1 MIDFQ
6 GSGAVSGYETLGA
19 GLQSMLTTD
28 LAASHSIAVVERT
41 KLAALRQ
48 EMKLSRSAAAD
59 PKTALRVGKLAGAT
73 HLVTGTFTLVGK
85 ELRLDARAIEIA
97 TGRVVLATDAK
108 GERDA
113 FFELE
118 KKLASAI
125 VAGIGVSLS
134 PKERASMARIQ
145 TADFEAFRR
154 FGDGLS
160 LFDDADYDKS
170 LEALREASTRDQDF
184 GLARTTLD
192 TYQKMAN
199 EIRSRADVLDAEKRV
214 QSAQARRQLRA
225 DEQAVIDRL
234 MAVAARKGPG
244 ERKQRAAALYCAIR
258 ILSDAMED
266 EGLDRFARMRLR
278 DALVTR
284 YVREADGL
292 FPDMPMVPFQP
303 MGERWGGPD
312 APKSPADVD
321 RAVAAAIDRFARYGQ
336 NPVKDAKEIQSA
348 KEEHLQSI
356 FSRTFKETA
365 ASMHLDYRAASDLL
379 DRFYATG
386 ARFSPAG
393 RWRVGAL
400 ETRAERR
407 RWLLDV
413 DASTRLYKEA
423 STIETSPG
431 SLRHLAEE
439 VDSNAGIA
447 EVLASGRPDPC
458 LREWVLAVLTQGPST
473 VRRRMEQDGK
483 LASLCA
489 SDYVK
494 TDRHRFHSGD
504 LLDTL
509 PVWLWG
515 PSNGR
520 PTYGGPQKEPGRFE
534 DLRFLGKDRDL
545 DGRAPWSAAI
555 VEGVPRAGAALALEL
570 HYDLPADSPCRPNY
584 DCPLAGATAGGD
596 GLLRCRKCRGA
607 RAPPQRQPRRCAD
620 GSDRRRARRQSRA
633 ARRPARAAG
642 FRALSDDGTVGDG
655 ARAAGSAAASAAVGR
670 RCQSRSA
677 ARLGAWWCR
686 PPGTR
691 PPSMRPR
698 QRAASW
704 ASWSRGTGSCA
715 LSARVPRERAQIET
729 RKPRLLDL
737 RRILRLTASI
747 RVGDPPSGAIL
758 PIQYSPALWVDD
770 STREAMIRSVES
782 ADRRETNWR
791 EESLAALGDDR
802 GGTVLGR
809 GRRHERRTRH
819 DGDEPSILIV
829 EDDRAIREPLSVLLR
844 GEGYRVSLAENGQE
858 ALRKLRTEPSPD
870 IIVLDLRM
878 PVMDGWEFRAIQQ
891 QDPVLGLI
899 PVVAISA
906 DGSAQAVTMSAD
918 AYLRKPLDPSDLL
931 QTIEGILREQEWQ
944 AMSSR
949 LEEAEHLASLGR
961 VAAAVGHEINNP
973 LAFVVLN
980 LDQSLAQ
987 LRAVG
992 GDGLA
997 EATAMLE
1004 ICQTGLERIRRTV
1017 GNLQRLSRADDEVR
1031 GAVEIAKVL
1040 DQAIAMAWNQIR
1052 HRARFVTRVDEILP
1066 IQGNAGALEQV
1077 FLNLLVNAVQAIPE
1091 GHAEQNEIRITARA
1105 CVGHPTGE
1113 VMVEIRDT
1121 GSGIAPDLQA
1131 RIFEPFFTTK
1141 PAGVGTGLGLLHQPP
1156 DRDRSRRARG
1166 DRERG
1171 REGHGVP
1178 GVPASGRAARRRGR
1192 RRRHRACS
1200 RRPRCAAACWSST
1213 TSQRSAP
1220 RSARRCARS
1229 TTSVVTHRAIDAL
1242 GRLREG
1248 ETFDL
1253 VLCDLVMPEIGGPE
1267 VYAAIAERWPK
1278 LIARMV
1284 FMTGGAFTEATG
1296 NFIER
1301 VRPHVFPKPFRLDEL
1316 RALVRRRLIMLRS

>member
-1 MIDFQ
+1 MGLLRAATTLGIAVVFLAAVAAPPAAGDPAIRIAVIDFQ

-118 KKLASAI
+118 KKLANAI

-170 LEALREASTRDQDF
+170 LEALREATTRDQEF
-184 GLARTTLD
+184 GLARTTLE

-199 EIRSRADVLDAEKRV
+199 EIRGRADVIDAEKRV

-234 MAVAARKGPG
+234 MAVAARKGAA

-303 MGERWGGPD
+303 MGERWGGPE

-321 RAVAAAIDRFARYGQ
+321 RAIAAAIDRFARYGQ

-365 ASMHLDYRAASDLL
+365 ESMHLDYRTASDLL
-379 DRFYATG
+379 DRFYAAG
-386 ARFSPAG
+386 ARFSPGG

-431 SLRHLAEE
+431 SLRRLAEE

-447 EVLASGRPDPC
+447 EVLGSGRPDPC
-458 LREWVLAVLTQGPST
+458 LREWVLSVLTQGPST
-473 VRRRMEQDGK
+473 VRHRMEQDGK

-494 TDRHRFHSGD
+494 SDRHRFHSGD

-520 PTYGGPQKEPGRFE
+520 PTYGGPQRAPGRFE

-545 DGRAPWSAAI
+545 NGRAPWSAAI
-555 VEGVPRAGAALALEL
+555 VEGMPRAGATLVLEL
-570 HYDLPADSPCRPNY
+570 HYDLPADSPCRPDY
-584 DCPLAGATAGGD
+584 DCPSPAQRPLVTVFFDAGNVEV
-596 GLLRCRKCRGA
+596 
-607 RAPPQRQPRRCAD
+607 RAPRRNGNRDDVPMEAIGVALD
-620 GSDRRRARRQSRA
+620 GNRARLVDLHVLLDSERYQTTG
-633 ARRPARAAG
+633 P
-642 FRALSDDGTVGDG
+642 
-655 ARAAGSAAASAAVGR
+655 SA
-670 RCQSRSA
+670 
-677 ARLGAWWCR
+677 
-686 PPGTR
+686 T
-691 PPSMRPR
+691 
-698 QRAASW
+698 
-704 ASWSRGTGSCA
+704 
-715 LSARVPRERAQIET
+715 ERAQ
-729 RKPRLLDL
+729 PAQPLPLP
-737 RRILRLTASI
+737 A
-747 RVGDPPSGAIL
+747 SGAV
-758 PIQYSPALWVDD
+758 PITVR
-770 STREAMIRSVES
+770 REA
-782 ADRRETNWR
+782 RRLVVQAAGR
-791 EESLAALGDDR
+791 EAAFDAPAATGGFLG
-802 GGTVLGR
+802 
-809 GRRHERRTRH
+809 
-819 DGDEPSILIV
+819 
-829 EDDRAIREPLSVLLR
+829 
-844 GEGYRVSLAENGQE
+844 
-858 ALRKLRTEPSPD
+858 
-870 IIVLDLRM
+870 
-878 PVMDGWEFRAIQQ
+878 
-891 QDPVLGLI
+891 
-899 PVVAISA
+899 
-906 DGSAQAVTMSAD
+906 
-918 AYLRKPLDPSDLL
+918 
-931 QTIEGILREQEWQ
+931 
-944 AMSSR
+944 
-949 LEEAEHLASLGR
+949 
-961 VAAAVGHEINNP
+961 
-973 LAFVVLN
+973 FVV
-980 LDQSLAQ
+980 
-987 LRAVG
+987 
-992 GDGLA
+992 
-997 EATAMLE
+997 
-1004 ICQTGLERIRRTV
+1004 
-1017 GNLQRLSRADDEVR
+1017 
-1031 GAVEIAKVL
+1031 
-1040 DQAIAMAWNQIR
+1040 
-1052 HRARFVTRVDEILP
+1052 
-1066 IQGNAGALEQV
+1066 
-1077 FLNLLVNAVQAIPE
+1077 
-1091 GHAEQNEIRITARA
+1091 
-1105 CVGHPTGE
+1105 
-1113 VMVEIRDT
+1113 
-1121 GSGIAPDLQA
+1121 
-1131 RIFEPFFTTK
+1131 
-1141 PAGVGTGLGLLHQPP
+1141 
-1156 DRDRSRRARG
+1156 
-1166 DRERG
+1166 
-1171 REGHGVP
+1171 EGHGFV
-1178 GVPASGRAARRRGR
+1178 R
-1192 RRRHRACS
+1192 
-1200 RRPRCAAACWSST
+1200 
-1213 TSQRSAP
+1213 
-1220 RSARRCARS
+1220 
-1229 TTSVVTHRAIDAL
+1229 
-1242 GRLREG
+1242 
-1248 ETFDL
+1248 
-1253 VLCDLVMPEIGGPE
+1253 IG
-1267 VYAAIAERWPK
+1267 
-1278 LIARMV
+1278 
-1284 FMTGGAFTEATG
+1284 
-1296 NFIER
+1296 R
-1301 VRPHVFPKPFRLDEL
+1301 VRAS
-1316 RALVRRRLIMLRS
+1316 ALK

>member
-1 MIDFQ
+1 VIDFQ

-97 TGRVVLATDAK
+97 TGRVVLASDAK

-199 EIRSRADVLDAEKRV
+199 EIRSRADVIDAEKRV

-348 KEEHLQSI
+348 KEEHLESI

-379 DRFYATG
+379 DRFYAAG
-386 ARFSPAG
+386 ARFSSAG

-431 SLRHLAEE
+431 SLRRLAEE
-439 VDSNAGIA
+439 VDANAGIA
-447 EVLASGRPDPC
+447 EVLASDRPDPC
-458 LREWVLAVLTQGPST
+458 LREWVLSVLTQGPST

-555 VEGVPRAGAALALEL
+555 VEGVPRAGATLTLEL
-570 HYDLPADSPCRPNY
+570 HYDLAADSPCRPNY
-584 DCPLAGATAGGD
+584 DCPSPAQRPVVTVFFDAGNVEV
-596 GLLRCRKCRGA
+596 
-607 RAPPQRQPRRCAD
+607 RAPRRNGNREDVPMEAIGVALD
-620 GSDRRRARRQSRA
+620 GNRARLVDLHVLLDSERYQTTG
-633 ARRPARAAG
+633 P
-642 FRALSDDGTVGDG
+642 
-655 ARAAGSAAASAAVGR
+655 SA
-670 RCQSRSA
+670 
-677 ARLGAWWCR
+677 
-686 PPGTR
+686 T
-691 PPSMRPR
+691 
-698 QRAASW
+698 
-704 ASWSRGTGSCA
+704 
-715 LSARVPRERAQIET
+715 ERAQ
-729 RKPRLLDL
+729 PAQPLPLP
-737 RRILRLTASI
+737 
-747 RVGDPPSGAIL
+747 GSGTV
-758 PIQYSPALWVDD
+758 PITVR
-770 STREAMIRSVES
+770 REA
-782 ADRRETNWR
+782 RR
-791 EESLAALGDDR
+791 
-802 GGTVLGR
+802 
-809 GRRHERRTRH
+809 
-819 DGDEPSILIV
+819 LIV
-829 EDDRAIREPLSVLLR
+829 QAAGREAAFDTPAAT
-844 GEGYRVSLAENGQE
+844 GG
-858 ALRKLRTEPSPD
+858 
-870 IIVLDLRM
+870 
-878 PVMDGWEFRAIQQ
+878 F
-891 QDPVLGLI
+891 LG
-899 PVVAISA
+899 
-906 DGSAQAVTMSAD
+906 
-918 AYLRKPLDPSDLL
+918 
-931 QTIEGILREQEWQ
+931 
-944 AMSSR
+944 
-949 LEEAEHLASLGR
+949 
-961 VAAAVGHEINNP
+961 
-973 LAFVVLN
+973 
-980 LDQSLAQ
+980 
-987 LRAVG
+987 
-992 GDGLA
+992 
-997 EATAMLE
+997 
-1004 ICQTGLERIRRTV
+1004 
-1017 GNLQRLSRADDEVR
+1017 
-1031 GAVEIAKVL
+1031 
-1040 DQAIAMAWNQIR
+1040 
-1052 HRARFVTRVDEILP
+1052 
-1066 IQGNAGALEQV
+1066 
-1077 FLNLLVNAVQAIPE
+1077 FLV
-1091 GHAEQNEIRITARA
+1091 
-1105 CVGHPTGE
+1105 
-1113 VMVEIRDT
+1113 
-1121 GSGIAPDLQA
+1121 
-1131 RIFEPFFTTK
+1131 
-1141 PAGVGTGLGLLHQPP
+1141 
-1156 DRDRSRRARG
+1156 
-1166 DRERG
+1166 
-1171 REGHGVP
+1171 EGHGFVRI
-1178 GVPASGRAARRRGR
+1178 GHVRAS
-1192 RRRHRACS
+1192 
-1200 RRPRCAAACWSST
+1200 
-1213 TSQRSAP
+1213 
-1220 RSARRCARS
+1220 
-1229 TTSVVTHRAIDAL
+1229 AL
-1242 GRLREG
+1242 
-1248 ETFDL
+1248 
-1253 VLCDLVMPEIGGPE
+1253 
-1267 VYAAIAERWPK
+1267 K
-1278 LIARMV
+1278 
-1284 FMTGGAFTEATG
+1284 
-1296 NFIER
+1296 
-1301 VRPHVFPKPFRLDEL
+1301 
-1316 RALVRRRLIMLRS
+1316 